1 MSEADIEG
9 ASLPSDGI
17 DVDETSAYFGV
28 TKTSELIMRLNT
40 TDRLNGLGEFLTL
53 TSDLLLTDS
62 FDFDGYVPGSM
73 DVVYIDAAVNSGNSG
88 GPLINAAG
96 AVIGIISGGY
106 SQSDIEGFNF
116 AIEASELCHRLL
128 NCNTDPWSLR

>member
-1 MSEADIEG
+1 MKPLPVSTQFEG
-9 ASLPSDGI
+9 LHWVLVVGFPESPDGRYEDKRTMEPTWSSGKVQRAGI
-17 DVDETSAYFGV
+17 
-28 TKTSELIMRLNT
+28 
-40 TDRLNGLGEFLTL
+40 
-53 TSDLLLTDS
+53 TDS
-62 FDFDGYVPGSM
+62 HDFDGYVPGSM

-116 AIEASELCHRLL
+116 AIEAL
-128 NCNTDPWSLR
+128 SLIHI